1 MNAPLP
7 AGNGLWFLNTHVTP
21 APAPAGMSI
30 AEHVMPFG
38 ESPPA
43 HVHHDE
49 EEIFHIKAGT
59 IRFRVGDE
67 EFVAGPGETCV
78 APRGVPHSFR
88 VESEK
93 GARVLII
100 TNGEGFDRMVREMA
114 RPATDLGL
122 PEPAPVTPDLAE
134 RLAAACA
141 RNGIDIV
148 GPPLAA

>member
-7 AGNGLWFLNTHVTP
+7 AGNGLWFLNSHVTL
-21 APAPAGMSI
+21 APAPAGMAIS
-30 AEHVMPFG
+30 EHYMPFG
-38 ESPPA
+38 DSPPL
-43 HVHHDE
+43 HLHRDE
-49 EEIFHIKAGT
+49 EEVFHIKSGT

-67 EFVAGPGETCV
+67 EFIAGAGETCV

-88 VESEK
+88 VESGK
-93 GARVLII
+93 GARVLVI
-100 TNGEGFDRMVREMA
+100 TNGHGFEGLVREMS

-122 PEPAPVTPDLAE
+122 PEPNDVTSDLAE
-134 RLAAACA
+134 RLAAVCA

>member
-30 AEHVMPFG
+30 AEHLMPFG
-38 ESPPA
+38 ESPPV

>member
-7 AGNGLWFLNTHVTP
+7 AGNGLWFLNSHVTL
-21 APAPAGMSI
+21 APAPAGMAISD
-30 AEHVMPFG
+30 HYMPFG
-38 ESPPA
+38 DSPPL
-43 HVHHDE
+43 HLHHDE
-49 EEIFHIKAGT
+49 EEIFHIKSGT
-59 IRFRVGDE
+59 IRFRVGAE
-67 EFVAGPGETCV
+67 EFVAGAGETCV

-88 VESEK
+88 VESEQ
-93 GARVLII
+93 GARVLVI

-122 PEPAPVTPDLAE
+122 PEPREVTPDLAD